1 MFRLTSKTEKQS
13 LEHTHKKENTTDMT
27 KRVRIYFPFIR
38 ISLILENLTWKIN
51 ITQNVMY
58 VLIDAFGESV

>member
-13 LEHTHKKENTTDMT
+13 LEHTYKKENTTDMT